1 MKKSFTLVVSL
12 LMLLSIAAFGYVK
25 LSDAD
30 SKSDTSCA
38 KVSEETDLSKQVIGP
53 FQAKE
58 FIYRVGNRFNTTV
71 TKSQV
76 ANANSILDFLPYDAP
91 DVERLSNF
99 AFNKLDTLPNQEG
112 TYIFNDS
119 EKLNARQKAVLNNMT
134 VSSNFM
140 FEANCKFANSESGLL
155 EDYLLVYYITVVPEQ
170 PAEYSLGLDSLYSLM
185 KSANN
190 KYMSRIDWER
200 LWPGRV
206 AFCINKKGEVTRV
219 VTEMASGQK
228 DIDANMVELIKNM
241 PGTWTPAKDA
251 NGKPVKQEFNLFYG
265 MEGC

>member
-25 LSDAD
+25 LSDTD
-30 SKSDTSCA
+30 SKPKVQCVE
-38 KVSEETDLSKQVIGP
+38 VSEETDLSKQVIGP

-58 FIYRVGNRFNTTV
+58 FIYRVGDRFNTTV

-76 ANANSILDFLPYDAP
+76 ASANSILDFLPYDAP
-91 DVERLSNF
+91 DIERLSAF
-99 AFNKLDTLPNQEG
+99 AYNKLDTLPNKNE
-112 TYIFNDS
+112 TAIFNDS
-119 EKLNARQKAVLNNMT
+119 EKLSSRQKAMLNNMV
-134 VSSNFM
+134 VSSNFY
-140 FEANCKFANSESGLL
+140 FESNCKFANSESGML
-155 EDYLLVYYITVVPEQ
+155 EDYQLVYYITVVPDQ

-185 KSANN
+185 RMANE

-206 AFCINKKGEVTRV
+206 SFCINKKGEITRV

-251 NGKPVKQEFNLFYG
+251 DGKPVKQEFNLFYG